1 MNMTK
6 VLLVSICMAMT
17 LFVHAEKETPF
28 MFSIWPS
35 RYTQFPGDDS
45 HKKIYG
51 DDCSV
56 YGFRLA
62 PGCGFAK
69 NVYGLD
75 FGCFM
80 GSGTMN
86 GLQVGVLGAFSGSAN
101 GVQIGYMLMT
111 LEGEVNGAQ
120 IGWGAIAGN
129 GAGVKGFQFG
139 VGGAIAD
146 YISGV
151 QIGGEMALALA
162 GDVNGVQLGGVASGV
177 NKGTLRGVQL
187 SGVYSGATALK
198 GLQIGSINYVGKDF
212 CGVQLGVVNISLDEN
227 KDSNKLQ
234 IGLINYMKSAAVKC
248 LPIVNMSF

>member
-17 LFVHAEKETPF
+17 LFAHAEKETPF

-51 DDCSV
+51 YDCSV
-56 YGFRLA
+56 CGFRLA

-69 NVYGLD
+69 NVYGFD
-75 FGCFM
+75 FGCLM

-86 GLQVGVLGAFSGSAN
+86 GLQVGVLGAFGDSAN
-101 GVQIGYMLMT
+101 GVQIGSMLMT

-120 IGWGAIAGN
+120 IGYLSIAGN
-129 GAGVKGFQFG
+129 GAGVDGFQFG
-139 VGGAIAD
+139 VGAIAD
-146 YISGV
+146 CVSGV
-151 QIGGEMALALA
+151 QIGGEMALAIA
-162 GDVNGVQLGGVASGV
+162 GDVNGVQLGGLVAGV

-187 SGVYSGATALK
+187 SGVYSGATALN
-198 GLQIGSINYVGKDF
+198 GLQIGSINYVGNDF

-227 KDSNKLQ
+227 EDSNKLQ

>member
-1 MNMTK
+1 MTK

-17 LFVHAEKETPF
+17 LFAHAEKETPF

-45 HKKIYG
+45 RKKIYG

-69 NVYGLD
+69 NVYGFD

-86 GLQVGVLGAFSGSAN
+86 GLQVGVLGAFSGN
-101 GVQIGYMLMT
+101 GVQIGSMLMT

-120 IGWGAIAGN
+120 IGYLSIAGN
-129 GAGVKGFQFG
+129 GAGVNGFQVG

-146 YISGV
+146 YVSGV
-151 QIGGEMALALA
+151 QIGGEMALAIA
-162 GDVNGVQLGGVASGV
+162 GDVNGVQLGGLVAGV
-177 NKGTLRGVQL
+177 NKG
-187 SGVYSGATALK
+187 SLK
-198 GLQIGSINYVGKDF
+198 VCSLAVSIPE
-212 CGVQLGVVNISLDEN
+212 Q
-227 KDSNKLQ
+227 
-234 IGLINYMKSAAVKC
+234 
-248 LPIVNMSF
+248 PH